1 MVAATQAQ
9 GDAIF
14 TNRASAWLVMGG
26 RLKEGSSV
34 SMAAAEVE
42 AIGRDLARDHT
53 DTMGSRGLRLL
64 PSSSVPGNQRMVAAF
79 VALLTGIV
87 SLVLLVAC
95 ANLSGLLLA
104 RAATRRREIAVRL
117 AVGAGRARLVRQL
130 MMETIVLFVLG
141 GVAGL
146 VLARVMTT
154 MLVARLPALPFPVA
168 VSLALDM
175 RVIAFTAGL
184 SLIAALASGL
194 NPALQASAGDPVVDL
209 KDGAHGPPGRSRL
222 RHAFVVAQI
231 AFTIVLVV
239 SAGLFGRALAR
250 AGSAN
255 PGFDPRG
262 VELASLD
269 LSMAG
274 YTFVTAPRFAHELIG
289 RVRQLPN
296 VEAATIAR
304 VLPGGFETTR
314 LAGLAVPAGAQ
325 FGGEDVFY
333 PDWNIVEPDYFA
345 TLRIPLVSGRDFNT
359 TDRIGSPRVAIIDEN
374 LARRF
379 WPDENPIGR
388 SLVQRIGGTDG
399 GTLLVIGVAGHIRSS
414 SLIDGLSE
422 ALLYVPLQ
430 QQESSPLTS
439 NLTIAVRTRDGQRMA
454 EPIRMLVRS
463 MDANLPVVASQTLE
477 EAMALGLVPQ
487 RVAASISGSLGLVAL
502 LLAAIGIYGVTAYAV
517 ARRTRYIG
525 MGVALGAARADVV
538 GMVLRHGMALT
549 IIGSLIGVALAAGAS
564 QLLAAW
570 LLGVPPLDPVAFTI
584 AVTMSVMVGLA
595 ACYIPARRATE
606 VDPMIAV
613 RSE

>member
-314 LAGLAVPAGAQ
+314 LAGLAVPR
-325 FGGEDVFY
+325 
-333 PDWNIVEPDYFA
+333 W
-345 TLRIPLVSGRDFNT
+345 S
-359 TDRIGSPRVAIIDEN
+359 
-374 LARRF
+374 
-379 WPDENPIGR
+379 
-388 SLVQRIGGTDG
+388 
-399 GTLLVIGVAGHIRSS
+399 
-414 SLIDGLSE
+414 
-422 ALLYVPLQ
+422 
-430 QQESSPLTS
+430 
-439 NLTIAVRTRDGQRMA
+439 AVRRRGCLLSRLEYRRARLFRDATDSTGVGPRFQYH
-454 EPIRMLVRS
+454 RS
-463 MDANLPVVASQTLE
+463 H
-477 EAMALGLVPQ
+477 
-487 RVAASISGSLGLVAL
+487 R
-502 LLAAIGIYGVTAYAV
+502 LAARCNH
-517 ARRTRYIG
+517 RRKS
-525 MGVALGAARADVV
+525 GAT
-538 GMVLRHGMALT
+538 VLA
-549 IIGSLIGVALAAGAS
+549 
-564 QLLAAW
+564 
-570 LLGVPPLDPVAFTI
+570 
-584 AVTMSVMVGLA
+584 
-595 ACYIPARRATE
+595 
-606 VDPMIAV
+606 
-613 RSE
+613 